1 MYAAIAIFQDE
12 GDGLI
17 QPIVN
22 EKETR
27 INLWAP
33 EEYPK
38 KEYDFE
44 MKV

>member
-12 GDGLI
+12 GDGLV
-17 QPIVN
+17 QPN
-22 EKETR
+22 KKETR

-38 KEYDFE
+38 KS
-44 MKV
+44 MILK

>member
-12 GDGLI
+12 GDGL
-17 QPIVN
+17 VN